1 MELFD
6 LQTAP
11 GLSLGKK
18 RLPLKFK
25 DVLSQGAGERDLED
39 LIVAFPSL
47 LNWSYL
53 TSIDN
58 AADLLIISRQPRTQT
73 QKRADLFAISS
84 DGELGDHRNKEGCTR
99 REDATRGY
107 GVPGNTLCCCEPQ
120 DAGGRNY

>member
-11 GLSLGKK
+11 GLSLGEK
-18 RLPLKFK
+18 RLPLRFK

-47 LNWSYL
+47 LNWSDL
-53 TSIDN
+53 TSIN
-58 AADLLIISRQPRTQT
+58 SAADLLIISRQPRTQT

-84 DGELGDHRNKEGCTR
+84 DGELVIIEIKR
-99 REDATRGY
+99 DA
-107 GVPGNTLCCCEPQ
+107 Q
-120 DAGGRNY
+120 DEKV